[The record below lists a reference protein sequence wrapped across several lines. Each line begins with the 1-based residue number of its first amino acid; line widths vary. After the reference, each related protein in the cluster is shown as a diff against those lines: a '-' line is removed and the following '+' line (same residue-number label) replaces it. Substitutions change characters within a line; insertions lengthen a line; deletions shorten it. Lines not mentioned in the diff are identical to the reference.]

1 MNKRCALG
9 VLLLVASGW
18 FHVAGA
24 SPEEVIEE
32 VYLLVRERE
41 ILAFSAVGDR
51 WVTQAFAPVSGF

>member
-24 SPEEVIEE
+24 SSEEMIEE
-32 VYLLVRERE
+32 IYLLVREKE

-51 WVTQAFAPVSGF
+51 